1 MHDGHDDDDD
11 DDDDDDHDVVV
22 VMMEEEEEQE
32 VVVVVV
38 VVGNAIRPMLHK
50 EAAFGLNLSKTFIE
64 LGFLARSCDSIPSFD
79 PTALMRVDLLWQ
91 KNRTASPASSW
102 L

>member
-1 MHDGHDDDDD
+1 MHDGHDDD

-22 VMMEEEEEQE
+22 VMMEEEEE
-32 VVVVVV
+32 VVV

-64 LGFLARSCDSIPSFD
+64 LGFLPAVAIRSQVLIQ
-79 PTALMRVDLLWQ
+79 R
-91 KNRTASPASSW
+91 R
-102 L
+102 

>member
-1 MHDGHDDDDD
+1 MHDGHD

-22 VMMEEEEEQE
+22 VMMEEEEE
-32 VVVVVV
+32 VVVVV

-64 LGFLARSCDSIPSFD
+64 LGFLPAVAIRSQVLIQ
-79 PTALMRVDLLWQ
+79 R
-91 KNRTASPASSW
+91 R
-102 L
+102 

>member
-11 DDDDDDHDVVV
+11 DDDDDDVVV
-22 VMMEEEEEQE
+22 VMMEEEEE
-32 VVVVVV
+32 VVV

-64 LGFLARSCDSIPSFD
+64 LGFLPAVAIRSQVLIQ
-79 PTALMRVDLLWQ
+79 R
-91 KNRTASPASSW
+91 R
-102 L
+102 

>member
-1 MHDGHDDDDD
+1 MHDGHDDD

-22 VMMEEEEEQE
+22 VMMEEEEE
-32 VVVVVV
+32 VVVV

-64 LGFLARSCDSIPSFD
+64 LGFLPAVAIRSQVLIQ
-79 PTALMRVDLLWQ
+79 R
-91 KNRTASPASSW
+91 R
-102 L
+102 

>member
-1 MHDGHDDDDD
+1 MHDGHDDD

-22 VMMEEEEEQE
+22 VMMEEEEEEE

-64 LGFLARSCDSIPSFD
+64 LGFLPAVAIRSQVLIQ
-79 PTALMRVDLLWQ
+79 R
-91 KNRTASPASSW
+91 R
-102 L
+102 

>member
-1 MHDGHDDDDD
+1 MHDGHDDD

-22 VMMEEEEEQE
+22 VMMEEEV

-64 LGFLARSCDSIPSFD
+64 LGFLPAVAIRSQVLIQ
-79 PTALMRVDLLWQ
+79 R
-91 KNRTASPASSW
+91 R
-102 L
+102 

>member
-1 MHDGHDDDDD
+1 MHDGHDDD

-22 VMMEEEEEQE
+22 VMMEEEEEE
-32 VVVVVV
+32 EVVVVV

-64 LGFLARSCDSIPSFD
+64 LGFLPAVAIRSQVLIQ
-79 PTALMRVDLLWQ
+79 R
-91 KNRTASPASSW
+91 R
-102 L
+102 

>member
-1 MHDGHDDDDD
+1 MHDGHDDD

-22 VMMEEEEEQE
+22 VMMEEEEEE
-32 VVVVVV
+32 EVVV

-64 LGFLARSCDSIPSFD
+64 LGFLPAVAIRSQVLIQ
-79 PTALMRVDLLWQ
+79 R
-91 KNRTASPASSW
+91 R
-102 L
+102 

>member
-1 MHDGHDDDDD
+1 MHDGHDDD

-22 VMMEEEEEQE
+22 VMMEEEEE
-32 VVVVVV
+32 VVVVV

>member
-1 MHDGHDDDDD
+1 MHDGHDDD

-22 VMMEEEEEQE
+22 VMMEEEV

>member
-11 DDDDDDHDVVV
+11 DDDDDDVVV
-22 VMMEEEEEQE
+22 VMMEEEE
-32 VVVVVV
+32 VVV

-64 LGFLARSCDSIPSFD
+64 LGFLPAVAIRSQVLIQ
-79 PTALMRVDLLWQ
+79 R
-91 KNRTASPASSW
+91 R
-102 L
+102 

>member
-11 DDDDDDHDVVV
+11 DDDDDDVVV
-22 VMMEEEEEQE
+22 VMMEEEE
-32 VVVVVV
+32 VVVV

-64 LGFLARSCDSIPSFD
+64 LGFLPAVAIRSQVLIQ
-79 PTALMRVDLLWQ
+79 R
-91 KNRTASPASSW
+91 R
-102 L
+102 

>member
-1 MHDGHDDDDD
+1 MHDGHDDD

-22 VMMEEEEEQE
+22 VMMEEEEE
-32 VVVVVV
+32 VVVVV

-64 LGFLARSCDSIPSFD
+64 LGFLPAVAIRSQVLIQ
-79 PTALMRVDLLWQ
+79 R
-91 KNRTASPASSW
+91 R
-102 L
+102 